1 MVLLLSSLV
10 ILAGFL
16 HTRGSAAIEAAEQRS
31 LALPGQRPG
40 GIFDLSGYVQV
51 PYEAA
56 LNPSGGQITIEA
68 RVKRNSTSISETI
81 IGNGWQTSYWLG
93 FTQDGYLRF
102 TPNGNGGLVDSNSVI
117 LSGGWHHIA
126 VTYDGTTRRYYIN
139 GVLDKISTSK
149 PGNISPASP
158 GQFLGIGFDRDDNFL
173 QNYYSGLIDNLRVW
187 RVVRTADEIKNNLY
201 TTFGA
206 PYQDLI
212 AEWSLNGNADDP
224 VGGYHG
230 TLMGQASFSTDS
242 ALPHDIFI
250 PQVKNS
256 PSLDSFC
263 DPSAEYADALQ
274 VSVSHTVVWLM
285 HTSSDLW
292 ICFDGLTE
300 DTLYTRLFLD
310 PEYTRLDP
318 SREEHILLEVWN
330 EGTNIAARGNADGFY
345 QTTTSIDGQWDATY
359 VAWGGDFPTYRA
371 EYRINKDLV
380 QGNGNIFGLALARV
394 RLNQFMI
401 IGRHFLNLINPVHG
415 ALRILAASSMQNTSI
430 FHLSSDNR
438 PA

>member
-51 PYEAA
+51 PYEAG

-139 GVLDKISTSK
+139 GVLDKTSTSK

-158 GQFLGIGFDRDDNFL
+158 GQFL
-173 QNYYSGLIDNLRVW
+173 
-187 RVVRTADEIKNNLY
+187 
-201 TTFGA
+201 
-206 PYQDLI
+206 
-212 AEWSLNGNADDP
+212 
-224 VGGYHG
+224 
-230 TLMGQASFSTDS
+230 
-242 ALPHDIFI
+242 
-250 PQVKNS
+250 
-256 PSLDSFC
+256 
-263 DPSAEYADALQ
+263 
-274 VSVSHTVVWLM
+274 
-285 HTSSDLW
+285 
-292 ICFDGLTE
+292 
-300 DTLYTRLFLD
+300 
-310 PEYTRLDP
+310 
-318 SREEHILLEVWN
+318 
-330 EGTNIAARGNADGFY
+330 
-345 QTTTSIDGQWDATY
+345 
-359 VAWGGDFPTYRA
+359 
-371 EYRINKDLV
+371 
-380 QGNGNIFGLALARV
+380 
-394 RLNQFMI
+394 
-401 IGRHFLNLINPVHG
+401 
-415 ALRILAASSMQNTSI
+415 
-430 FHLSSDNR
+430 
-438 PA
+438 